1 MAKVYSKNE
10 SPLVPLPTNAFIP
23 QRDLDKSPVL
33 EAKHLGIDFGGLTA
47 VDDFNLTIG
56 RTEIAGLIGPNGA
69 GKTTVFNLLT
79 KVYQPTRG
87 TVLVDG
93 MDTHGMTTAQVNRLG
108 VARTFQNI
116 RLFDNLSVE
125 DNVKLGM
132 HNGIKYGM
140 MSGILRLP
148 SYWRQ
153 ERVAHERAMELLS
166 IFDMEGMADAKA
178 ELAKGAKVIDYSG
191 DFRFTT
197 LDAYRDYATRLG
209 KDPTH
214 LSPELLG
221 TNVYG
226 LPELHRAEIARAN
239 LVGNPGC
246 FATSCILGLAPAL
259 KNHLVAP
266 HSLVCDCKSGV
277 SGAGKKA
284 KPQFHFP
291 ERLEQVNAYRLG
303 GHQHVCEVER
313 ELSLQG
319 GEDVKLIFTAQ
330 VLPISRGILSTLY
343 GDLTRDVAEEDVLAV
358 YRAFYGDSA
367 FVRVLPS
374 TAETGTMSVR
384 GTNRCEIVVSVDPRV
399 GKLRVVS
406 IIDNLMK
413 GQAGQALQN
422 MNVMFGFPENTGLNL
437 PGMYP

>member
-1 MAKVYSKNE
+1 MNKKIKVKVVGATGYGG
-10 SPLVPLPTNAFIP
+10 
-23 QRDLDKSPVL
+23 
-33 EAKHLGIDFGGLTA
+33 LGIIDLLLRHPHA
-47 VDDFNLTIG
+47 
-56 RTEIAGLIGPNGA
+56 EIAALVAREEA
-69 GKTTVFNLLT
+69 GKLISDVYPHLAGYCDMPILAADDPAAQGNFDVVFFST
-79 KVYQPTRG
+79 P
-87 TVLVDG
+87 D
-93 MDTHGMTTAQVNRLG
+93 
-108 VARTFQNI
+108 
-116 RLFDNLSVE
+116 
-125 DNVKLGM
+125 
-132 HNGIKYGM
+132 
-140 MSGILRLP
+140 
-148 SYWRQ
+148 
-153 ERVAHERAMELLS
+153 RV
-166 IFDMEGMADAKA
+166 GMADAKK

-197 LDAYRDYATRLG
+197 LAAYQDYASRLG
-209 KDPTH
+209 KDPNH

-226 LPELHRAEIARAN
+226 MPELHRDEIARAN

-259 KNHLVAP
+259 KAHLVAP
-266 HSLVCDCKSGV
+266 HSIVCDCKSGV

-284 KPQFHFP
+284 KQTFHYP
-291 ERLEQVNAYRLG
+291 ERCEQINAYRLS

-343 GDLTRDVAEEDVLAV
+343 GDLTKDMTEEDVLAV
-358 YRAFYGDSA
+358 YREFYKGSS

-374 TAETGTMSVR
+374 TAAVGTMSVR
-384 GTNRCEIVVSVDPRV
+384 GTNCCDIVVSVDRRV
-399 GKLRVVS
+399 NKLRIVS

-422 MNVMFGFPENTGLNL
+422 MNVMFGLPENTGLDK